1 MRATFFDTWS
11 EVKINRLVKVGYGRM
26 VVNTTNNESLVKPTK
41 LANMML
47 SADEIF
53 SNFTVSQIQA
63 LNQDYLRNI
72 KVAKNELHNLV
83 GQKYR
88 DLIRISENIK
98 QMNDQA
104 NVVSQELSNLS
115 FNKSNFADFRDN
127 QLAVFKRKTKEQLL
141 SSFYDKSKEETLKNI
156 VNEKLLSFVLTLDSD
171 KERKSNFYDELVYY
185 SRLVLFLEHNY
196 SDVLNA
202 NKHLRSRFEK
212 LKERLQ
218 VKLEHEIASYN
229 FHCYLSG
236 ISYSYLYSDEKMD
249 TGFFESSATNHGDLF
264 SDDWHE
270 LLLYESEIENES
282 SMPIDFSYDNE
293 LPPFLSLFISYYFL
307 LLSSNSEIRTDTV
320 VQMVLKLRIGFLEHL
335 QTNVKG
341 FEITDQFM
349 SVNFEILFRYIENT
363 FNYVKFY
370 IEGEDGGESHLKKE
384 LTKILNKDTFLEFV
398 PPHDD
403 LKEQP
408 DSLKFNVESVSS
420 VSVEVYGSQIDEM
433 NQILISIID
442 HIISSVPD
450 QESKSE
456 VNLANS
462 LLILQRL
469 LKGIRKTEIFFE
481 NTTKHYRLLSCLITE
496 NVDSKNNLT
505 DILDTLVLNCK
516 DIFSSHFNNLY
527 SNDDA
532 APSIYRLMSD
542 PSNIEMKHNAQHCDL
557 FSNQISDLMDN
568 NTNGY
573 INDMKYF
580 SLIPDFALGL
590 DDVSFKIWSWFND
603 LKILNQMVS
612 TSEKYD
618 DETADPDNFAGYFV
632 NYISKT
638 KSKLADDSESKF
650 LNTFLAHFKELSDF
664 SHDGIK
670 SSISLMMEKLQSS
683 AHELMSNKQ
692 PLEYAYYMLRALLTL
707 NNRISDISS
716 DKLAFQDTIGSIDEI
731 SQKISVYLIHHIP
744 TIDFTGNGSF
754 TSQIVKLYSGQK
766 NTDLDSEL
774 VLPSRP
780 SLKLISLVYD
790 LSSRY
795 LSLSGKDS
803 FSRLVYS
810 KLFAN
815 VKSFVEDKNEWI
827 LHALIDNM
835 SELLV
840 PKRDEAKTEEHLTF
854 ENYDPENK
862 IMTLQVLADIVF
874 LRLLITE
881 EYAVD
886 ENMQLHSSIIE
897 KVREYSDDN
906 FLTDDVCHHII
917 KSVVEFYQSN
927 KKMYIPLLNK

>member
-1 MRATFFDTWS
+1 
-11 EVKINRLVKVGYGRM
+11 M
-26 VVNTTNNESLVKPTK
+26 VVNAINNDSSVKPTK
-41 LANMML
+41 SVDMML
-47 SADEIF
+47 NADEIF

-63 LNQDYLRNI
+63 LNQDYLRNV
-72 KVAKNELHNLV
+72 KVAKEELHNLV
-83 GQKYR
+83 GHKYR

-104 NVVSQELSNLS
+104 SAMSQELSDLS
-115 FNKSNFADFRDN
+115 FNKSNFVDFRDN

-141 SSFYDKSKEETLKNI
+141 ASFYDRSKEETLKNI

-171 KERKSNFYDELVYY
+171 KERKSKFYDELVYH
-185 SRLVLFLEHNY
+185 SRLFLFLEHNY
-196 SDVLNA
+196 SDVLNS
-202 NKHLRSRFEK
+202 NKHLSSRFEK
-212 LKERLQ
+212 LKKRLQ
-218 VKLEHEIASYN
+218 VKLQHEIAPYN

-236 ISYSYLYSDEKMD
+236 ISYSYLYSDGKMD
-249 TGFFESSATNHGDLF
+249 TNFFESGAANHRDLF
-264 SDDWHE
+264 SDDWYE
-270 LLLYESEIENES
+270 LSLYESEIENES
-282 SMPIDFSYDNE
+282 SMPIDFSYDNG

-307 LLSSNSEIRTDTV
+307 LLSSDSEILINKV
-320 VQMVLKLRIGFLEHL
+320 IEMVLKLRIGFLENL
-335 QTNVKG
+335 KMTVKG
-341 FEITDQFM
+341 FKNTDEFM

-370 IEGEDGGESHLKKE
+370 FEGKDGGESHLKKE
-384 LTKILNKDTFLEFV
+384 LIKILDKNTFSEFV
-398 PPHDD
+398 PPYDD
-403 LKEQP
+403 PKEQQK
-408 DSLKFNVESVSS
+408 SHKFDAESVNS
-420 VSVEVYGSQIDEM
+420 VSVEVYGPQFDEM
-433 NQILISIID
+433 NQIMISIID
-442 HIISSVPD
+442 HIIGSVPD
-450 QESKSE
+450 KESKSE

-469 LKGIRKTEIFFE
+469 LKGIRKTEIFFG
-481 NTTKHYRLLSCLITE
+481 NTTKHYRLLAHLITE
-496 NVDSKNNLT
+496 HDDRKNNLT
-505 DILDTLVLNCK
+505 EILDTLVSNCK
-516 DIFSSHFNNLY
+516 EIFSSHFNNLY

-532 APSIYRLMSD
+532 APSIYKLISN
-542 PSNIEMKHNAQHCDL
+542 PSNIEMKHNVQHCDL

-580 SLIPDFALGL
+580 SSIPDFALSL

-618 DETADPDNFAGYFV
+618 DETADPDNFTGYFV

-638 KSKLADDSESKF
+638 KSKLADDSKSKF
-650 LNTFLAHFKELSDF
+650 LNIFLAHFKELSNF
-664 SHDGIK
+664 SHNGIK
-670 SSISLMMEKLQSS
+670 SSISSMMEKLQTS

-692 PLEYAYYMLRALLTL
+692 PLEYAYYVLRALLTL
-707 NNRISDISS
+707 SNRISDISS

-744 TIDFTGNGSF
+744 TVDFTGNGSF
-754 TSQIVKLYSGQK
+754 TVQIVKLYSGQK
-766 NTDLDSEL
+766 NAVSEGEL

-780 SLKLISLVYD
+780 SLRLISLVYD

-810 KLFAN
+810 KLFSNA
-815 VKSFVEDKNEWI
+815 KSFVEDKNEWI
-827 LHALIDNM
+827 LHTLIDNM

-840 PKRDEAKTEEHLTF
+840 PNSDETKAVEHLTF
-854 ENYDPENK
+854 ENYDPQNK
-862 IMTLQVLADIVF
+862 NMTLQVFADIVF

-886 ENMQLHSSIIE
+886 ENMQSHSSIIE
-897 KVREYSDDN
+897 KIREHSDDN
-906 FLTDDVCHHII
+906 FLTDDICHYII
-917 KSVVEFYQSN
+917 KSVVDFYQSN
-927 KKMYIPLLNK
+927 KKMYIPLSNK